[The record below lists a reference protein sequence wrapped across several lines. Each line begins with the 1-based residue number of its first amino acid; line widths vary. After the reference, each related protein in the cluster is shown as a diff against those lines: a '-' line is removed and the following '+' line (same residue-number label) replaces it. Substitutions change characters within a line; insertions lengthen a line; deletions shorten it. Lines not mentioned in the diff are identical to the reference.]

1 MLDHIPRTYNQISY
15 WNIWFAK
22 VIIILVMTTWVI
34 FFDFCFK
41 KTHKWM
47 PLSSS
52 LTETLN
58 MFQLFFRNMNFN
70 LKNTW
75 GMWHHIQFIVQIL
88 SEPFM
93 LDALPKCRDS
103 LCVFASPFLSLSLL
117 FLSLSLCLSL
127 YLGTVNYPKQSSNM

>member
-1 MLDHIPRTYNQISY
+1 MLDHIPRIYNQISY

-75 GMWHHIQFIVQIL
+75 GMRYHIQFIVQIL
-88 SEPFM
+88 FWTIH
-93 LDALPKCRDS
+93 ARRITKVQRFS
-103 LCVFASPFLSLSLL
+103 LCLCLSLSFSLSSLSLPLSLSL
-117 FLSLSLCLSL
+117 SLSGDCQLSK
-127 YLGTVNYPKQSSNM
+127 TKF